1 MRTKL
6 LNAILIAAF
15 LFSAIAVVERFRTRN
30 AFGKQPPPQAGN
42 APSPESSAAPRKAP
56 PSGDGQTLIHRAVS
70 ALGSHYTV
78 SAEVTQ
84 TANLLGQE
92 MIGSGS
98 YFEQRSNQGLRFR
111 LELNAQTSD
120 DKRASGLVQVCD
132 GQYLWSYR
140 KLRGSESLSR
150 VDLTLVQQRLD
161 EVGAGSSA
169 QILDGWPGMGGLAKL
184 LQSYDRAFL
193 FDTPEEVQLQ
203 SSFPAWK
210 VEGRWRPE
218 MLARAVPRLK
228 DAIKQGRGVARED
241 LPEHL
246 PNSVVLFLGKD
257 DLFPYSIFYYRLEG
271 TTADVKA
278 SPDDRQI
285 VQIILSEVR
294 FNQSIPAGKF
304 VYNPQLKFS
313 DETEQLLAKL
323 GVK

>member
-6 LNAILIAAF
+6 LNAILVAVF
-15 LFSAIAVVERFRTRN
+15 LFSAFAVVERSRNQN
-30 AFGKQPPPQAGN
+30 AFGKQTPPSKDGTS
-42 APSPESSAAPRKAP
+42 SPESSADSKKTP
-56 PSGDGQTLIHRAVS
+56 PSGDGEALLHRAVS
-70 ALGSHYTV
+70 ALANHYTV
-78 SAEVTQ
+78 AAEVTQ
-84 TANLLGQE
+84 TADLLGQE
-92 MIGSGS
+92 VIGSGS

-140 KLRGSESLSR
+140 KLRGAESLSR

-161 EVGAGSSA
+161 EVGSRNST

-193 FDTPEEVQLQ
+193 FDAPEEVQLQ

-218 MLARAVPRLK
+218 MLARAVPRMK

-257 DLFPYSIFYYRLEG
+257 DLFPYSIFYYRLAG
-271 TTADVKA
+271 TTTNVKA

-285 VQIILSEVR
+285 VQIVMSKVR

-323 GVK
+323 GAK